1 METDYKRTVAG
12 SIGAGMGAL
21 VNASGRTYYILEHKT
36 SSKYHQAGESQKII
50 VDQVELGRDSSCQVR
65 FDESFET
72 VSRRHAAIVREGESW
87 KLIPL
92 STTNA
97 TLVNGQIIRSEWH
110 LKSGDEIR
118 LSSKGPVIG
127 FIIPQGEQSL
137 VKSIGLTER
146 MSLFRKQALRPYK
159 TALWILAVVLVLA
172 VGGLITWNILQGQ
185 KFEQELGDKQEQILG
200 IGEKLEESNSVIEAL
215 NDELIN
221 AQEETEAERILTQ
234 QKLDEA
240 KAERDALLQEAQKL
254 RSETENAIKAAE
266 KAGKKVNAAQSQIQD
281 LEEQMKKAEEE
292 KIAAEKKAAEEKAA
306 AEKKAEEEKPE
317 IKELVKSGIKKTPKL
332 KKDGDSKLEKF

>member
-21 VNASGRTYYILEHKT
+21 INASGRTYYILEHKT
-36 SSKYHQAGESQKII
+36 SSKFHQAGESQKII
-50 VDQVELGRDSSCQVR
+50 VDQIELGRDSSCQVR

-72 VSRRHAAIVREGESW
+72 VSRRHAAIVREGENW
-87 KLIPL
+87 KLLPL

-97 TLVNGQIIRSEWH
+97 TLVNGQVIRDEWH
-110 LKSGDEIR
+110 LHSGDEIR
-118 LSSKGPVIG
+118 LSSKGPILG

-172 VGGLITWNILQGQ
+172 IAGLVTWNILQAQ
-185 KFEQELGDKQEQILG
+185 NFEEELGAKQEQILG
-200 IGEKLEESNSVIEAL
+200 IGEKLEESNMVIEAL

-221 AQEETEAERILTQ
+221 AQEKTEAQRILTQ
-234 QKLDEA
+234 KKLREA
-240 KAERDALLQEAQKL
+240 QEQRDALLEEAAQL
-254 RSETENAIKAAE
+254 RTETENAINAA
-266 KAGKKVNAAQSQIQD
+266 KDAGKEVNAAQDQIKQ
-281 LEEQMKKAEEE
+281 LEEQMQQTQDKIQQAEE
-292 KIAAEKKAAEEKAA
+292 KAKAAEEAKK
-306 AEKKAEEEKPE
+306 AEKK
-317 IKELVKSGIKKTPKL
+317 LVKPGVNAEPKQLSKDGSTTKL
-332 KKDGDSKLEKF
+332 KKF

>member
-21 VNASGRTYYILEHKT
+21 MNASGRTYYILEHKT
-36 SSKYHQAGESQKII
+36 SSKYHHAGESQKII
-50 VDQVELGRDSSCQVR
+50 VDQIELGRDSSCQVR

-72 VSRRHAAIVREGESW
+72 VSRRHAAIVRDGENW
-87 KLIPL
+87 KLLPL

-97 TLVNGQIIRSEWH
+97 TLVNGQVIRDEWH

-172 VGGLITWNILQGQ
+172 VGGLITWNVLQGQ
-185 KFEQELGDKQEQILG
+185 KFEKELGEKQEQILG
-200 IGEKLEESNSVIEAL
+200 IGEKLEESNTVIEAL
-215 NDELIN
+215 NEELIN
-221 AQEETEAERILTQ
+221 AQEQSDAQIELTQKRLEEARAER
-234 QKLDEA
+234 E
-240 KAERDALLQEAQKL
+240 ALLQEAARL
-254 RSETENAIKAAE
+254 RTETKNAINAAQD
-266 KAGKKVNAAQSQIQD
+266 AGKEVNAAQDQIKQ
-281 LEEQMKKAEEE
+281 LEEKMQQTEQKKVEEE
-292 KIAAEKKAAEEKAA
+292 KEAT
-306 AEKKAEEEKPE
+306 E
-317 IKELVKSGIKKTPKL
+317 IQKLVKKGVKTGPNL
-332 KKDGDSKLEKF
+332 KKEKDGGLKKF